1 MSNSVAAPLIDVPRL
16 RTPAV
21 VNAAEYWLAPD
32 RFARRCE
39 PLGDRFLVAMPN
51 WRPWLCLTHPD
62 DIKRVFTADTDVLR
76 LGAALTKASPHALAL
91 GPTGLTNVDGAEHM
105 RGRRMQLP
113 PFHGEA
119 LAKHQAVMERKAEE
133 ALERWPYG
141 RPTRADAHMQAI
153 SLEVII
159 AVVFGVTDP
168 GRVERL
174 RAATLALMRIANS
187 RRFLLQT
194 IVVTARNKGWDGRF
208 TRVRRATA
216 AIDAI
221 VLEEVAERRRAGDLG
236 QDDVLGTL
244 LRARDEDGVPM
255 PDAELCD
262 AMRTLLLGGH
272 ETTAS
277 TLAWILERVSRHPAE
292 LARLEAAALEGDDG
306 YVDAVVKEAMRL
318 RPVFPITARLASAP
332 FELGDLTIPAGT
344 LVVPHITLVHRRP
357 DLYPDPLAFR
367 PERFLDTRA
376 GTYTWI
382 PFGGGPRRCLG
393 AAFSLIEARIVLR
406 TMLRRAHLLPTRER
420 PERIAR
426 HTVTIVPARGATV
439 TLERRPA
446 SARSLAEPSA

>member
-1 MSNSVAAPLIDVPRL
+1 MSNLITEPPIDVPRL
-16 RTPAV
+16 RTPAL
-21 VNAAEYWLAPD
+21 VNAAEYWLRPD
-32 RFARRCE
+32 RFAHRCQ
-39 PLGDRFLVAMPN
+39 PLGDRFLVAMPG

-76 LGAALTKASPHALAL
+76 LGAALTRGSPHALVL

-105 RGRRMQLP
+105 RSRRMQLP

-119 LAKHQAVMERKAEE
+119 LVKHQAVMERKAQET
-133 ALERWPYG
+133 LERWPYG
-141 RPTRADAHMQAI
+141 RATRADAHMQAI

-168 GRVERL
+168 DRVERL
-174 RAATLALMRIANS
+174 RAATLALMRIASS

-194 IVVTARNKGWDGRF
+194 IVVTARNKGWDGGFR
-208 TRVRRATA
+208 RVRRATA

-236 QDDVLGTL
+236 QDDVLGMF
-244 LRARDEDGVPM
+244 LRARDEDGMPM

-292 LARLEAAALEGDDG
+292 LARLEAAALDGDDD
-306 YVDAVVKEAMRL
+306 YIDAVVKEAMRL

-332 FELGDLTIPAGT
+332 FELGDLTIPTGT

-393 AAFSLIEARIVLR
+393 AAFSLIETRIVLR
-406 TMLRRAHLLPTRER
+406 TMLRHAHLVPTRR
-420 PERIAR
+420 PSERIAR
-426 HTVTIVPARGATV
+426 HTVTIVPAHGATI
-439 TLERRPA
+439 TLERR
-446 SARSLAEPSA
+446 SAAARGC

>member
-1 MSNSVAAPLIDVPRL
+1 MDNSVTTTLTDLPRL
-16 RTPAV
+16 RTPAI
-21 VNAAEYWLAPD
+21 VNAAEYWLRPD
-32 RFARRCE
+32 RFATRCQ
-39 PLGDRFLVAMPN
+39 PLGDRFLVAMPS
-51 WRPWLCLTHPD
+51 WRPWLCLTDPG

-76 LGAALTKASPHALAL
+76 LGAALTKASPHALVL

-105 RGRRMQLP
+105 RSRRMQLP

-119 LAKHQAVMERKAEE
+119 LVKHQAVMERKAEE
-133 ALERWPYG
+133 TLERWPYG
-141 RPTRADAHMQAI
+141 RATRAEGHMQAI

-168 GRVERL
+168 DRVERL

-187 RRFLLQT
+187 RRFLVQT
-194 IVVTARNKGWDGRF
+194 VVVTARNKGWDGRF
-208 TRVRRATA
+208 ARVRRATA

-221 VLEEVAERRRAGDLG
+221 VLEEVAERRRAGNLD
-236 QDDVLGTL
+236 QDDVLGTF
-244 LRARDEDGVPM
+244 LRARDADGMPM
-255 PDAELCD
+255 PEAELCD

-292 LARLEAAALEGDDG
+292 LARLEAAALDGDDD

-367 PERFLDTRA
+367 PERFLGTRA

-393 AAFSLIEARIVLR
+393 AAFSLIETRIVLR
-406 TMLRRAHLLPTRER
+406 TMLRHARIVPTRR
-420 PERIAR
+420 PPERIAR
-426 HTVTIVPARGATV
+426 HTVTIVPAHGATV
-439 TLERRPA
+439 TLERREA
-446 SARSLAEPSA
+446 SFR